1 MYIPRVKRAIR
12 IPSVRTSLRLLPI
25 GKKLGLIVVLFVLI
39 VGCLLVLADM
49 QMEILSGVR
58 AYVGGEGLWS
68 KGEKDAVHHLARY
81 AETRDERDYRRYLD
95 AIAVPMGDKQARLEL
110 EKPAPDPRVVREGF
124 VQGRNHPDDVP
135 RMAMLFRRFRHVSYM
150 AKAIAIWTAGDRY
163 VAAIAERGAALHGEI
178 RSGRGS
184 PEQAGA
190 VLEQIGVL
198 DQRLTPLEDAFSR
211 TLSKGARHAKRL
223 LLDTTVLIAALLL
236 TIGTLLSWIMLRHI
250 RAWEAR
256 YRHLLNTAN
265 DAIVVASLET
275 GVILDANRRTED
287 LLGIAA
293 SRIIGTHQASL
304 HPEDEQDAYRRLFEE
319 EARAG
324 HATNSDLHLQ
334 RADGHL
340 VPVEISA
347 AVTELAGR
355 AVVQSIFRDITER
368 KRADE
373 ALRESEERYRGL
385 FEDANDLV
393 YTHDLAGNFIAI
405 NKAAERITGYSA
417 AEAARMNLSEV
428 VATEH
433 LELARQMVSRKVL
446 SGAATV
452 YELDIV
458 TKDGR
463 RVPLEVST
471 RLMLREG
478 KPVAVQGIA
487 RDIRERRRIETERAE
502 LLTREQA
509 ARAEAE
515 LANRA
520 KDEFLATLSHEL
532 RTPLSAILIW
542 ARLLRSGRLDAEAW
556 ARALEVI
563 ERNTKL
569 QARLIEDLLEVS
581 RIIAGKLRLEWTPVE
596 LASTV
601 DGAIDAVRAAADAKD
616 ITLELELE
624 RDLGPVRGDRNR
636 LQQIVWNLV
645 SNAIKFTPSG
655 GSVNVRLARDAQDA
669 VITVRDTGI
678 GIRAEF
684 LPHIFERFRQG
695 DSTSTRIHGGL
706 GLGLAIVRHLVDLHG
721 GTVAARSAGE
731 GRGATFTVR
740 LPLSPTGVEAGDVAW
755 LSNLGRRAAPGL
767 SLGGIHILVVED
779 EPDTRE
785 SVALSLELC
794 GGRVTAVASAVAA
807 LEVLDRDLPDVM
819 LCDIGMPGVD
829 GYALI
834 REVRA
839 RGADDGGRIPAV
851 ALTAYARDEDRSR
864 ALEAGFQTH
873 VPKPV
878 EPTELAAVV
887 ADLCRASE
895 PVERL
900 AATTR
905 R

>member
-39 VGCLLVLADM
+39 VGCLLVLANV

-110 EKPAPDPRVVREGF
+110 EKPAPEPRVVREGF
-124 VQGRNHPDDVP
+124 VKGRNHPDDVP

-184 PEQAGA
+184 PDQAGA
-190 VLEQIGVL
+190 LLEQIGVL

-287 LLGIAA
+287 LLGVAA

-324 HATNSDLHLQ
+324 HTTNSDLHLQ

-373 ALRESEERYRGL
+373 TLRESEERYRGL

-581 RIIAGKLRLEWTPVE
+581 RIIAGKLRLEWTPVD

-655 GSVNVRLARDAQDA
+655 GSVNVRLARDAQDGM
-669 VITVRDTGI
+669 ITVRDTGI

-755 LSNLGRRAAPGL
+755 LSNLGRRAGL

-794 GGRVTAVASAVAA
+794 GGRVTAVASAAAA

-887 ADLCRASE
+887 ANLCRASE

>member
-1 MYIPRVKRAIR
+1 ME
-12 IPSVRTSLRLLPI
+12 SLS
-25 GKKLGLIVVLFVLI
+25 
-39 VGCLLVLADM
+39 A
-49 QMEILSGVR
+49 VR

-150 AKAIAIWTAGDRY
+150 AKAIAIWTAGDHY

-184 PEQAGA
+184 LDQAGA
-190 VLEQIGVL
+190 LLEQIGVL

-287 LLGIAA
+287 LL
-293 SRIIGTHQASL
+293 
-304 HPEDEQDAYRRLFEE
+304 
-319 EARAG
+319 
-324 HATNSDLHLQ
+324 
-334 RADGHL
+334 
-340 VPVEISA
+340 
-347 AVTELAGR
+347 
-355 AVVQSIFRDITER
+355 
-368 KRADE
+368 
-373 ALRESEERYRGL
+373 
-385 FEDANDLV
+385 
-393 YTHDLAGNFIAI
+393 
-405 NKAAERITGYSA
+405 

-478 KPVAVQGIA
+478 KPIAVQGIA

-542 ARLLRSGRLDAEAW
+542 ARLLRSGRLDAETR

-581 RIIAGKLRLEWTPVE
+581 RIIAGKLRLEWTPVD

-616 ITLELELE
+616 ITLALELE

-655 GSVNVRLARDAQDA
+655 GSVNVRLARDAQDGM
-669 VITVRDTGI
+669 ITVRDTGI

-695 DSTSTRIHGGL
+695 DSTSTRIHGGP
-706 GLGLAIVRHLVDLHG
+706 GLGLAIVPPLVALPG
-721 GTVAARSAGE
+721 GTVTAASPGE
-731 GRGATFTVR
+731 GQGATFTVR
-740 LPLSPTGVEAGDVAW
+740 LPVPAKDVEAGDAAW
-755 LSNLGRRAAPGL
+755 LSGLARRPGPSPL
-767 SLGGIHILVVED
+767 SLHGLHVLLVED
-779 EPDTRE
+779 ESDMRE
-785 SVALSLELC
+785 SVTVSLELC
-794 GGRVTAVASAVAA
+794 GARVTAVGAAPAA
-807 LEVLDRDLPDVM
+807 LEILDRDPPDIV
-819 LCDIGMPGVD
+819 LCDIGMPDED
-829 GYALI
+829 GYTLVRKI
-834 REVRA
+834 RS
-839 RGADDGGRIPAV
+839 RGAERGGQIPAV

-864 ALEAGFQTH
+864 ALDAGFQIH
-873 VPKPV
+873 VAKPV
-878 EPTELAAVV
+878 EPTEIARVV
-887 ADLCRASE
+887 ADLCRSTAR
-895 PVERL
+895 VGRV
-900 AATTR
+900 AAAR
-905 R
+905 GR

>member
-39 VGCLLVLADM
+39 VGCLLVLANV

-178 RSGRGS
+178 HSGRGS

-287 LLGIAA
+287 LLGVAA
-293 SRIIGTHQASL
+293 SGI
-304 HPEDEQDAYRRLFEE
+304 
-319 EARAG
+319 
-324 HATNSDLHLQ
+324 
-334 RADGHL
+334 
-340 VPVEISA
+340 
-347 AVTELAGR
+347 
-355 AVVQSIFRDITER
+355 
-368 KRADE
+368 
-373 ALRESEERYRGL
+373 

-478 KPVAVQGIA
+478 KPVAVQGI
-487 RDIRERRRIETERAE
+487 
-502 LLTREQA
+502 
-509 ARAEAE
+509 
-515 LANRA
+515 
-520 KDEFLATLSHEL
+520 
-532 RTPLSAILIW
+532 
-542 ARLLRSGRLDAEAW
+542 
-556 ARALEVI
+556 
-563 ERNTKL
+563 
-569 QARLIEDLLEVS
+569 
-581 RIIAGKLRLEWTPVE
+581 
-596 LASTV
+596 
-601 DGAIDAVRAAADAKD
+601 
-616 ITLELELE
+616 
-624 RDLGPVRGDRNR
+624 
-636 LQQIVWNLV
+636 
-645 SNAIKFTPSG
+645 
-655 GSVNVRLARDAQDA
+655 
-669 VITVRDTGI
+669 
-678 GIRAEF
+678 
-684 LPHIFERFRQG
+684 
-695 DSTSTRIHGGL
+695 
-706 GLGLAIVRHLVDLHG
+706 
-721 GTVAARSAGE
+721 
-731 GRGATFTVR
+731 
-740 LPLSPTGVEAGDVAW
+740 
-755 LSNLGRRAAPGL
+755 
-767 SLGGIHILVVED
+767 
-779 EPDTRE
+779 
-785 SVALSLELC
+785 
-794 GGRVTAVASAVAA
+794 
-807 LEVLDRDLPDVM
+807 
-819 LCDIGMPGVD
+819 
-829 GYALI
+829 
-834 REVRA
+834 
-839 RGADDGGRIPAV
+839 
-851 ALTAYARDEDRSR
+851 
-864 ALEAGFQTH
+864 
-873 VPKPV
+873 
-878 EPTELAAVV
+878 
-887 ADLCRASE
+887 
-895 PVERL
+895 
-900 AATTR
+900 
-905 R
+905 

>member
-39 VGCLLVLADM
+39 VGCLLVLANV

-68 KGEKDAVHHLARY
+68 KGEKNAVHHLARY

-95 AIAVPMGDKQARLEL
+95 AIAVPMGDEQARLEL

-150 AKAIAIWTAGDRY
+150 AKAIAIWTAGDHY

-184 PEQAGA
+184 LDQAGA
-190 VLEQIGVL
+190 LLEQIGV
-198 DQRLTPLEDAFSR
+198 
-211 TLSKGARHAKRL
+211 
-223 LLDTTVLIAALLL
+223 
-236 TIGTLLSWIMLRHI
+236 
-250 RAWEAR
+250 
-256 YRHLLNTAN
+256 
-265 DAIVVASLET
+265 
-275 GVILDANRRTED
+275 
-287 LLGIAA
+287 AA

-319 EARAG
+319 EARAR

-355 AVVQSIFRDITER
+355 AVVQSIFRDVTER

-487 RDIRERRRIETERAE
+487 RDIRERRRSETERAE

-532 RTPLSAILIW
+532 RTPLSAILI
-542 ARLLRSGRLDAEAW
+542 
-556 ARALEVI
+556 
-563 ERNTKL
+563 
-569 QARLIEDLLEVS
+569 
-581 RIIAGKLRLEWTPVE
+581 
-596 LASTV
+596 
-601 DGAIDAVRAAADAKD
+601 
-616 ITLELELE
+616 
-624 RDLGPVRGDRNR
+624 
-636 LQQIVWNLV
+636 
-645 SNAIKFTPSG
+645 
-655 GSVNVRLARDAQDA
+655 
-669 VITVRDTGI
+669 
-678 GIRAEF
+678 
-684 LPHIFERFRQG
+684 
-695 DSTSTRIHGGL
+695 
-706 GLGLAIVRHLVDLHG
+706 
-721 GTVAARSAGE
+721 
-731 GRGATFTVR
+731 
-740 LPLSPTGVEAGDVAW
+740 
-755 LSNLGRRAAPGL
+755 
-767 SLGGIHILVVED
+767 
-779 EPDTRE
+779 
-785 SVALSLELC
+785 
-794 GGRVTAVASAVAA
+794 
-807 LEVLDRDLPDVM
+807 
-819 LCDIGMPGVD
+819 
-829 GYALI
+829 
-834 REVRA
+834 
-839 RGADDGGRIPAV
+839 
-851 ALTAYARDEDRSR
+851 
-864 ALEAGFQTH
+864 
-873 VPKPV
+873 
-878 EPTELAAVV
+878 
-887 ADLCRASE
+887 
-895 PVERL
+895 
-900 AATTR
+900 
-905 R
+905 

>member
-1 MYIPRVKRAIR
+1 AQ
-12 IPSVRTSLRLLPI
+12 
-25 GKKLGLIVVLFVLI
+25 IV
-39 VGCLLVLADM
+39 
-49 QMEILSGVR
+49 
-58 AYVGGEGLWS
+58 
-68 KGEKDAVHHLARY
+68 
-81 AETRDERDYRRYLD
+81 
-95 AIAVPMGDKQARLEL
+95 
-110 EKPAPDPRVVREGF
+110 AP
-124 VQGRNHPDDVP
+124 
-135 RMAMLFRRFRHVSYM
+135 
-150 AKAIAIWTAGDRY
+150 
-163 VAAIAERGAALHGEI
+163 
-178 RSGRGS
+178 
-184 PEQAGA
+184 
-190 VLEQIGVL
+190 
-198 DQRLTPLEDAFSR
+198 
-211 TLSKGARHAKRL
+211 
-223 LLDTTVLIAALLL
+223 
-236 TIGTLLSWIMLRHI
+236 
-250 RAWEAR
+250 
-256 YRHLLNTAN
+256 
-265 DAIVVASLET
+265 
-275 GVILDANRRTED
+275 
-287 LLGIAA
+287 
-293 SRIIGTHQASL
+293 
-304 HPEDEQDAYRRLFEE
+304 
-319 EARAG
+319 
-324 HATNSDLHLQ
+324 
-334 RADGHL
+334 
-340 VPVEISA
+340 
-347 AVTELAGR
+347 
-355 AVVQSIFRDITER
+355 
-368 KRADE
+368 
-373 ALRESEERYRGL
+373 
-385 FEDANDLV
+385 
-393 YTHDLAGNFIAI
+393 
-405 NKAAERITGYSA
+405 
-417 AEAARMNLSEV
+417 
-428 VATEH
+428 EH
-433 LELARQMVSRKVL
+433 LELARDMVSRKVA
-446 SGAATV
+446 SGGPTV
-452 YELDIV
+452 YELDVI
-458 TKDGR
+458 TNDGR

-478 KPVAVQGIA
+478 KPIAVQGIA

-624 RDLGPVRGDRNR
+624 R
-636 LQQIVWNLV
+636 
-645 SNAIKFTPSG
+645 
-655 GSVNVRLARDAQDA
+655 
-669 VITVRDTGI
+669 
-678 GIRAEF
+678 
-684 LPHIFERFRQG
+684 
-695 DSTSTRIHGGL
+695 GL

-755 LSNLGRRAAPGL
+755 LSDLGRRAAPGL

-819 LCDIGMPGVD
+819 LCDIGMPGID

-887 ADLCRASE
+887 ANLCRASE

-900 AATTR
+900 AAMTR

>member
-1 MYIPRVKRAIR
+1 
-12 IPSVRTSLRLLPI
+12 
-25 GKKLGLIVVLFVLI
+25 
-39 VGCLLVLADM
+39 
-49 QMEILSGVR
+49 
-58 AYVGGEGLWS
+58 
-68 KGEKDAVHHLARY
+68 
-81 AETRDERDYRRYLD
+81 
-95 AIAVPMGDKQARLEL
+95 
-110 EKPAPDPRVVREGF
+110 
-124 VQGRNHPDDVP
+124 
-135 RMAMLFRRFRHVSYM
+135 MAMLFRRFRHVSYM

-190 VLEQIGVL
+190 LLEQIGVL

-287 LLGIAA
+287 LLGVAA

-324 HATNSDLHLQ
+324 HTTNSDLHLQ

-355 AVVQSIFRDITER
+355 AVVQSIFRNITER

-542 ARLLRSGRLDAEAW
+542 ARLLRSGRLDAEAR

-581 RIIAGKLRLEWTPVE
+581 RIIAGKLRLEWTPVD

-655 GSVNVRLARDAQDA
+655 GSVNVRLARDAQDGM
-669 VITVRDTGI
+669 ITVRDTGI

-740 LPLSPTGVEAGDVAW
+740 LPLSPTGVEAGEVAW
-755 LSNLGRRAAPGL
+755 LSNLGRRAGL

-794 GGRVTAVASAVAA
+794 GGRVTAVASAAAA

-887 ADLCRASE
+887 ANLCRASE

>member
-39 VGCLLVLADM
+39 VGCLLVLANV

-184 PEQAGA
+184 PEQGGA
-190 VLEQIGVL
+190 LLEQIGVL

-287 LLGIAA
+287 LLGVAA

-304 HPEDEQDAYRRLFEE
+304 HPEHEQDAYRRLFEE
-319 EARAG
+319 EARAR

-355 AVVQSIFRDITER
+355 AVVQSIFRDVTER

-581 RIIAGKLRLEWTPVE
+581 RIIAGKLRLEWTPVD

-755 LSNLGRRAAPGL
+755 LSNLGRRAGL

-794 GGRVTAVASAVAA
+794 GGRVTAVASAAAA